1 MVGGDLLDGDMTAK
15 LLQRLRFGF
24 HRFFT
29 RNRLVR
35 SLPVATQLQ
44 VYRSTTV
51 VAIEYLRCLLC
62 LSARD
67 NTALDAETRRAA
79 RAITGHPTGT
89 SNVLMA
95 AVTGLLPAEAVCLRE
110 RERLWQH
117 FHLTPFR
124 DDVAV
129 RLFEALQREPRS
141 RASTSGRLANWA
153 HVVERY
159 RQRAREAGVVFD
171 PPVCYRDI
179 TRSAAV
185 VARSRAFLTAR
196 MQLGKV
202 RPDGN
207 DGGGD
212 GDGSYDGGDGNAPAA
227 DTVAG
232 AFTLPPPS
240 RGSARHAAA
249 LFHGLRADGATAH
262 AAATTLGLRYGSTP
276 VSIVGP
282 GCSGSLLR
290 LITQ

>member
-1 MVGGDLLDGDMTAK
+1 VLIRQLLFADDLAALCDAPALVQRTLDLVAAWCTAWGMKVGIGQGKTEAMAFEPAPLTPSSGSGGGGGDAHGGAAQRLPPLSCAGAPVLWSGVYRYLGCMVRDDLLDGEMTAK

-35 SLPVATQLQ
+35 ALPVATQLQ

-89 SNVLMA
+89 SNVLVA
-95 AVTGLLPAEAVCLRE
+95 AVTGLLPAEAACLRE

-124 DDVAV
+124 NDVAV

-141 RASTSGRLANWA
+141 RASTTGRLANWA

-171 PPVCYRDI
+171 PPACYCDI
-179 TRSAAV
+179 R
-185 VARSRAFLTAR
+185 
-196 MQLGKV
+196 G
-202 RPDGN
+202 
-207 DGGGD
+207 
-212 GDGSYDGGDGNAPAA
+212 
-227 DTVAG
+227 
-232 AFTLPPPS
+232 PPPWR
-240 RGSARHAAA
+240 RGRGRS
-249 LFHGLRADGATAH
+249 
-262 AAATTLGLRYGSTP
+262 
-276 VSIVGP
+276 
-282 GCSGSLLR
+282 
-290 LITQ
+290 